1 MKYTVALFLLFN
13 LLSYSQNKNIDALN
27 NEAISVY
34 RNDSEKALNLLE
46 KALKESKSNIDFEV
60 TNNNLG
66 IVYRFLGDFEKAK
79 QFSLKVYR
87 TEDLKTLASSYNNIG
102 ACNRSLGLFEE
113 AINYYL
119 KAINIYEKQNNY
131 KEVATVNNNIGMVYS
146 SMELFEKAK
155 KYNLKAINKF
165 TEVKNLKGI
174 SESYNN
180 YAIALANQDS
190 LDLAADFF
198 KKSLQIEIELN
209 DKKGISESLN
219 NIGGIYYYK
228 GELNNALEYFFK
240 VIKIEKEVKNY
251 GGVASTYNNI
261 SQVLY
266 DSEKYVDSKKYTDS
280 AYFYSK
286 KYNISN
292 DLLTSLESYIHFYEK
307 SNNFK
312 EANAYYK
319 KYISA
324 NDSIAKK
331 NNYDKLHNAE
341 VKYQTEKKEKQL
353 AEAKVDLLAK
363 EAKIKRRTTLFISAL
378 GLAILLGLIGF
389 LFYKQQR
396 LKNKQ
401 LLKENELKQALVKIE
416 NQNNLQE
423 QRLAISKDLH
433 DNIGSQ
439 LTFIISS
446 LDNLKYFEFT
456 KDKLYSKFDSI
467 GTFTRSTITD
477 LRDTIWAMN
486 KENITFED
494 LKTRTTNFIET
505 AKTSLLGIT
514 FEFNYPENTNEV
526 TLNSLQG
533 IDVYRIIQEAVNN
546 AVKHAEATKISV
558 DFTINNNILEVS
570 ISDNGKGFDK
580 EIIEAGNG
588 LASMKKRAQEI
599 DADFSIKSLKQ
610 GTNVTLKFILD

>member
-1 MKYTVALFLLFN
+1 
-13 LLSYSQNKNIDALN
+13 
-27 NEAISVY
+27 
-34 RNDSEKALNLLE
+34 
-46 KALKESKSNIDFEV
+46 
-60 TNNNLG
+60 
-66 IVYRFLGDFEKAK
+66 
-79 QFSLKVYR
+79 
-87 TEDLKTLASSYNNIG
+87 
-102 ACNRSLGLFEE
+102 
-113 AINYYL
+113 
-119 KAINIYEKQNNY
+119 
-131 KEVATVNNNIGMVYS
+131 MVYS

-331 NNYDKLHNAE
+331 NNYDIQANQLI
-341 VKYQTEKKEKQL
+341 VK
-353 AEAKVDLLAK
+353 
-363 EAKIKRRTTLFISAL
+363 
-378 GLAILLGLIGF
+378 
-389 LFYKQQR
+389 
-396 LKNKQ
+396 
-401 LLKENELKQALVKIE
+401 
-416 NQNNLQE
+416 
-423 QRLAISKDLH
+423 
-433 DNIGSQ
+433 
-439 LTFIISS
+439 
-446 LDNLKYFEFT
+446 NLKGKLLIAHGMLDDNVPPSNTMLVVDELIKANKDFDLILFPNKRHGYGDMSNYMMRRKWDYFVKNLKGLDPPSNF
-456 KDKLYSKFDSI
+456 SFD
-467 GTFTRSTITD
+467 
-477 LRDTIWAMN
+477 
-486 KENITFED
+486 
-494 LKTRTTNFIET
+494 
-505 AKTSLLGIT
+505 
-514 FEFNYPENTNEV
+514 
-526 TLNSLQG
+526 
-533 IDVYRIIQEAVNN
+533 
-546 AVKHAEATKISV
+546 
-558 DFTINNNILEVS
+558 
-570 ISDNGKGFDK
+570 
-580 EIIEAGNG
+580 
-588 LASMKKRAQEI
+588 
-599 DADFSIKSLKQ
+599 
-610 GTNVTLKFILD
+610 